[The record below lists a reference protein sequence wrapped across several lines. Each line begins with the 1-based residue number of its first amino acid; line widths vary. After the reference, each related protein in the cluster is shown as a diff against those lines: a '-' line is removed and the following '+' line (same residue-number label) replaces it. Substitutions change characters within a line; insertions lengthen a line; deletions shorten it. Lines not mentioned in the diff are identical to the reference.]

1 MIINISRMETGTVR
15 KEIVSIDLKKISEEI
30 LEFFEN
36 EIKQQKLRTDFF
48 LEGNCIIEAD
58 KEEVRRIF
66 TNLIS
71 NAIKYNREEGKLE
84 IEVKKVGNQ
93 AKIKISDTGIGM
105 KQEDVELLFQ
115 EFFRTINKHTR
126 NIS

>member
-1 MIINISRMETGTVR
+1 M
-15 KEIVSIDLKKISEEI
+15 
-30 LEFFEN
+30 
-36 EIKQQKLRTDFF
+36 
-48 LEGNCIIEAD
+48 
-58 KEEVRRIF
+58 RRIF